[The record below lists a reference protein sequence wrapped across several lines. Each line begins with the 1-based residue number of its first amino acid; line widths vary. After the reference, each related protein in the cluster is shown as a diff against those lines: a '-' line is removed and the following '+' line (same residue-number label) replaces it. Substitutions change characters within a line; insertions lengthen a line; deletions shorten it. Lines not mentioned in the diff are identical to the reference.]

1 VRWWE
6 REWEGREGEV
16 VRGSLLRS
24 GQGRGWK
31 SSGRRW
37 LLVFSRACSCSQ
49 QPAGS
54 ARAIGPPLQ
63 VPFLSPRLGPDAALA
78 PGTGDLSRLAIAN
91 QRSAADETKL
101 NNANHY
107 NKTSVRWEKNSERC
121 LEIRAPFLF

>member
-1 VRWWE
+1 VEIVWPPMAPRFFA
-6 REWEGREGEV
+6 G
-16 VRGSLLRS
+16 LQL
-24 GQGRGWK
+24 
-31 SSGRRW
+31 
-37 LLVFSRACSCSQ
+37 
-49 QPAGS
+49 QPAACRIRKS
-54 ARAIGPPLQ
+54 HRAPLQ

-121 LEIRAPFLF
+121 LEIRAQFLF